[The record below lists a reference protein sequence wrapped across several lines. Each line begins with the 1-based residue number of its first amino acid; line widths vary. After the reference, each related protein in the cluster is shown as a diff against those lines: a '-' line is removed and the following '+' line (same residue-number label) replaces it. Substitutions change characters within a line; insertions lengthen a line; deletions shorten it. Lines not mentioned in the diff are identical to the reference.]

1 MKPTDLSIA
10 VCVGARV
17 LVQKMHSITAKI
29 VEHIPMFVGNPLIY
43 KRWHCKPIAPVM
55 MSKQMTRWDHKF
67 LAAGPNPPHR
77 WAWVKLW
84 YSTCSYAVMQIS
96 SWIGK
101 LSINWLCFIAMLNH
115 RTVIQVC
122 YLDRRKWS
130 ACAPVGLGSAC
141 KPQAPAKVCWK
152 TSSIHQSI
160 YLSVCWS
167 IHQ

>member
-1 MKPTDLSIA
+1 
-10 VCVGARV
+10 
-17 LVQKMHSITAKI
+17 MHSITAKI

-55 MSKQMTRWDHKF
+55 MSKQMTRWDHKC

-84 YSTCSYAVMQIS
+84 YSTYGFAVLQIS

-115 RTVIQVC
+115 WTVIQVC

-130 ACAPVGLGSAC
+130 TCAPVGLGSAC
-141 KPQAPAKVCWK
+141 KPLQRFAGKHHP
-152 TSSIHQSI
+152 SINLSICLLIDPSVKRPINPPIYLSI
-160 YLSVCWS
+160 YLPK
-167 IHQ
+167 